1 MRPPVER
8 THDISQID
16 YHMKDLRAFGE
27 DLTNAATGA
36 FPKGKS
42 RYNEVHV
49 LLLSWEDDRLGVI
62 KEINEL
68 RSVLDQVNSSGFSR
82 HRASSLKSCK
92 DLPLPYRRVE
102 NPEQTVSQFADQATD

>member
-1 MRPPVER
+1 MMRPPLER
-8 THDISQID
+8 THDISQIG

-27 DLTNAATGA
+27 DLTNAAAGA

-62 KEINEL
+62 EEINEI
-68 RSVLDQVNSSGFSR
+68 RSVFDQVSGYGCSR
-82 HRASSLKSCK
+82 
-92 DLPLPYRRVE
+92 YRG
-102 NPEQTVSQFADQATD
+102 S

>member
-1 MRPPVER
+1 MRPLLER
-8 THDISQID
+8 THDISQVD
-16 YHMKDLRAFGE
+16 YHIKDLRTFGE
-27 DLTNAATGA
+27 DLTNAVAGA

-49 LLLSWEDDRLGVI
+49 LLLSWEDDRLGVM

-68 RSVLDQVNSSGFSR
+68 GSVFDRVSRSGFNR
-82 HRASSLKSCK
+82 HRVSLLKSCK

-102 NPEQTVSQFADQATD
+102 NSE

>member
-1 MRPPVER
+1 MGR
-8 THDISQID
+8 THDISQIG

-27 DLTNAATGA
+27 DLTNAAAGA
-36 FPKGKS
+36 LPKGKS

-49 LLLSWEDDRLGVI
+49 LLLSWEDDQLGVI

-68 RSVLDQVNSSGFSR
+68 HSVLHQVNSSSDGR
-82 HRASSLKSCK
+82 YRVGLLKSRK

-102 NPEQTVSQFADQATD
+102 NREHTVS

>member
-1 MRPPVER
+1 MRPPLER
-8 THDISQID
+8 THDISQIG

-27 DLTNAATGA
+27 DLTNAAAGA

-62 KEINEL
+62 EEVNEL
-68 RSVLDQVNSSGFSR
+68 RSVFDQVSGYGCSR
-82 HRASSLKSCK
+82 HRGS
-92 DLPLPYRRVE
+92 
-102 NPEQTVSQFADQATD
+102 